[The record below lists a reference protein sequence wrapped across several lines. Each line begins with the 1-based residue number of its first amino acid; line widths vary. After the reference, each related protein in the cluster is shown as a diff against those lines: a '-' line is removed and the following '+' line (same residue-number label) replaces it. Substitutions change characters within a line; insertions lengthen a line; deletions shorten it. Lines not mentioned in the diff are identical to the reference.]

1 MAKKRDKELKTSKKM
16 KTVLITGGA
25 GFLGSHLSCG
35 LLKKGFRVI
44 SVDDLSHGNLE
55 NISDSISSPQ
65 FTFYQRDVLD
75 SDFLREISKDVD
87 ILVHFATYK
96 IPREGSSLKTV
107 EVNTKGTE
115 VILEVAKERKI
126 PVILGASDDVNGKN
140 TELPFSEESALVI
153 GNSNSIRWSDAIS
166 KIYSE
171 QLCMAYWNAYH
182 VPVNIIRFSIIYGPR
197 QRKDW
202 WGGPQGVF
210 IERAM
215 RREPIPIHGD
225 GLQIRNFVYISDAVE
240 GVLKVIEKEG
250 VQGEVFNIGS
260 SDHIRI
266 LDLAYQIWSLVVNSG
281 KPEIEFIAY
290 PDLCQNY
297 EDVRVRDLDL
307 TKARYLLG
315 YTPEIGIGEGLKR
328 TVDWFRSKGQ
338 R

>member
-1 MAKKRDKELKTSKKM
+1 M

-25 GFLGSHLSCG
+25 GFLGSHLSYA
-35 LLKKGFRVI
+35 LLEKGFQVI
-44 SVDDLSHGNLE
+44 AVDDLSHGNLE
-55 NISDSISSPQ
+55 NISDSLSSPQ

-75 SDFLREISKDVD
+75 GEFLREISKDVH
-87 ILVHFATYK
+87 ILVHLATYK
-96 IPREGSSLKTV
+96 IPREGNSLKTV

-115 VILEVAKERKI
+115 AILEVAKERKI
-126 PVILGASDDVNGKN
+126 SVILGSTDDVYGKN
-140 TELPFSEESALVI
+140 PELPFSEESALVI
-153 GNSNSIRWSDAIS
+153 GKSDSIRWSDAIS
-166 KIYSE
+166 KMYSE
-171 QLCMAYWNAYH
+171 QLCFAYWNAYQ

-225 GLQIRNFVYISDAVE
+225 GLQIRNFVYVSDAVE
-240 GVLKVIEKEG
+240 GVLRVIEKEE

-266 LDLAYQIWSLVVNSG
+266 LDLAYQIWSFVGNSG
-281 KPEIEFIAY
+281 KLEIEFITY

-297 EDVRVRDLDL
+297 EDVRIRDLDL
-307 TKARYLLG
+307 AKARYVLG
-315 YTPEIGIGEGLKR
+315 YAPKIGIEEGLKR
-328 TVDWFRSKGQ
+328 TIDWFRSKGE